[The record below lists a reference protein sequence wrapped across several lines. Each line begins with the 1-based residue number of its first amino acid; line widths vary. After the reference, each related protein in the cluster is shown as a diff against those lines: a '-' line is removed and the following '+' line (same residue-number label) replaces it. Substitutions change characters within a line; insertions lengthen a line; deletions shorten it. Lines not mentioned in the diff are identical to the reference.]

1 MLFQDRAMQLIG
13 KSAEKLLTKYRKSD
27 TPPEISTLIGHK
39 FTFIVRVLSEKK
51 LIAHDPTF
59 EVLSIKKNFGK
70 QFDMPN
76 VKIEKHSESTTTSA
90 YQEHNLPPLV
100 PIPKPW
106 QNKVFFSCFLIYLA
120 STYST

>member
-27 TPPEISTLIGHK
+27 TPPEISALIGHK

-59 EVLSIKKNFGK
+59 
-70 QFDMPN
+70 
-76 VKIEKHSESTTTSA
+76 
-90 YQEHNLPPLV
+90 
-100 PIPKPW
+100 
-106 QNKVFFSCFLIYLA
+106 
-120 STYST
+120 